1 MDLVKVGKLIAKLRK
16 EKHMT
21 QEELAYKFDITG
33 KSVSKWERGIN
44 APDIAILE
52 PLSKELGISI
62 NELLSGEIDV
72 NKNSKNDKAIL
83 DILNYYNKRF
93 KYKSISILIIIVII
107 FLIAFSLIFTLNN
120 FDKCSVYSIVSNDA
134 VTKIDGLLLFNQK
147 EKIMIINDIAYTS
160 KTENTNNEVLV
171 NSIDLKL
178 VSGKKVIFYLYEDS
192 DFNSQNLSSILN
204 QVSLKVVDKNENEQD
219 ILTKED
225 LNNMYLIIEYKEQNN
240 NRNSIKIKLNFN
252 REFSN
257 NRLLY

>member
-83 DILNYYNKRF
+83 DILNYYNK
-93 KYKSISILIIIVII
+93 
-107 FLIAFSLIFTLNN
+107 
-120 FDKCSVYSIVSNDA
+120 
-134 VTKIDGLLLFNQK
+134 
-147 EKIMIINDIAYTS
+147 
-160 KTENTNNEVLV
+160 
-171 NSIDLKL
+171 
-178 VSGKKVIFYLYEDS
+178 
-192 DFNSQNLSSILN
+192 
-204 QVSLKVVDKNENEQD
+204 
-219 ILTKED
+219 
-225 LNNMYLIIEYKEQNN
+225 
-240 NRNSIKIKLNFN
+240 
-252 REFSN
+252 
-257 NRLLY
+257 

>member
-257 NRLLY
+257 NRLFY

>member
-1 MDLVKVGKLIAKLRK
+1 
-16 EKHMT
+16 MT

-257 NRLLY
+257 NRLFY

>member
-160 KTENTNNEVLV
+160 ETENTNNEVLV

-192 DFNSQNLSSILN
+192 DFNFQNLSSILN

-257 NRLLY
+257 NRLFY